1 MIGASDHSSTSALPG
16 ASIIGSVPLEDANPT
31 SGPSLETLLAQL
43 PTPPL
48 ERTTIW
54 PYEGGEPGAFVY
66 QRYGHPLTVAAEEVL
81 GRMEGGEAL
90 LYGSGMAAVSGLLLA
105 VAAPGMVVAVPH
117 GAYYGTSLLI
127 AELERWGLRLL
138 EFDQTQPP
146 PREAGL
152 VWLEPCSNPLLSFPD
167 LDAAITAAHE
177 QGALVAVD
185 ATVLTPL
192 LLRPL
197 EHGADFAVHSA
208 TKLLSGH
215 HDVVLGLVSCG
226 DSERSEHLRRL
237 RRLAGLIAAPDPVW
251 LLLRSL
257 KTLPLRVE
265 RSSANAL
272 ELARRL
278 AKHPAVE
285 QVNYP
290 GLGDQVAAR
299 YVSSF
304 GPLLSFVVR
313 GGEDAA
319 AEIERS
325 LELIRNA
332 TSLGGAQTTIE
343 ARARWEG
350 RRVPGGL
357 LRLSAGLEDVDDLWR
372 DLEQALGHLSG

>member
-1 MIGASDHSSTSALPG
+1 MHAGNSEPDP
-16 ASIIGSVPLEDANPT
+16 
-31 SGPSLETLLAQL
+31 GPSWQTLLAGL

-54 PYEGGEPGAFVY
+54 PYEGGEPGTFVY
-66 QRYGHPLTVAAEEVL
+66 QRYGHPLTDAAEQVL

-90 LYGSGMAAVSGLLLA
+90 LFGSGMAAVTGLLLA
-105 VAAPGMVVAVPH
+105 AASPGMVVAVPR
-117 GAYYGTSLLI
+117 GAYYGTSMLI
-127 AELERWGLRLL
+127 KELERWGLGLV
-138 EFDQTQPP
+138 EFDQRQPP

-167 LDAAITAAHE
+167 LDASIAAAHE
-177 QGALVAVD
+177 QAALVAVD

-215 HDVVLGLVSCG
+215 HDAVLGLVSCREP
-226 DSERSEHLRRL
+226 ERAEGLRRL
-237 RRLAGLIAAPDPVW
+237 RRLSGLIAAPDPVW

-278 AKHPAVE
+278 AGHAAVE
-285 QVNYP
+285 RVNYP
-290 GLGDQVAAR
+290 GLDDPVATR
-299 YVSSF
+299 YVEAF

-313 GGEDAA
+313 GGEAA
-319 AEIERS
+319 ACELERS
-325 LELIRNA
+325 LQLIGNA
-332 TSLGGAQTTIE
+332 TSLGGTQTTIE

-350 RRVPGGL
+350 ARVPGGL
-357 LRLSAGLEDVDDLWR
+357 LRLSAGLEDVEDLWR
-372 DLEQALGHLSG
+372 DLERALGRLAR